1 MEDRITLEQEEKT
14 VYRNLLDKVLEGF
27 SNGEITQIV
36 KELHSTSLEL
46 VDLKIDSNKMKVKYL
61 MTPRLN

>member
-27 SNGEITQIV
+27 SNGEIAQIV

-46 VDLKIDSNKMKVKYL
+46 VDLKIDSNKMKVKYI